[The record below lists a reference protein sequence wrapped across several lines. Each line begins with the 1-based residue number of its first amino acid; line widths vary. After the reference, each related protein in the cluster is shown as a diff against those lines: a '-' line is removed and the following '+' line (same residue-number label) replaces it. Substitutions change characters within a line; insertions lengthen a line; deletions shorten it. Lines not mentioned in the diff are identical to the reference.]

1 MTDYEYIYS
10 MAVQKALKPRIIGSI
25 FCAIRDDVLNI
36 IIENDGKKFEYSID
50 EITEKIR
57 TGYPV
62 DSVVRYCFYN
72 LYNEEVIDMN
82 YRQRETA
89 REVRLWIGHVIVPAV
104 VGITGLVTLHP
115 ELKDKA
121 KIQVNRIKN
130 KFKK

>member
-25 FCAIRDDVLNI
+25 FCV

-62 DSVVRYCFYN
+62 DSVVKYCYDMYKVFILSNYFY
-72 LYNEEVIDMN
+72 
-82 YRQRETA
+82 
-89 REVRLWIGHVIVPAV
+89 
-104 VGITGLVTLHP
+104 
-115 ELKDKA
+115 
-121 KIQVNRIKN
+121 
-130 KFKK
+130 